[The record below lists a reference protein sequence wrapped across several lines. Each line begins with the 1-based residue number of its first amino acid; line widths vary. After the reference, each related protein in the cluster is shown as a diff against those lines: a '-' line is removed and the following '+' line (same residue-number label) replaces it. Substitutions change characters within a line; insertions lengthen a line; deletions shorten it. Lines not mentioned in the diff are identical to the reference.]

1 MKKKL
6 LLAAAA
12 ISFGLSLNVTADTRD
27 CSRACSAAY
36 HYCNVDYDANICG
49 RLLARCNAC

>member
-27 CSRACSAAY
+27 CSRVCGAAY
-36 HYCNVDYDANICG
+36 HYCYVDYDAGLCG
-49 RLLARCNAC
+49 RMSARCSAC